1 MIGSCIGIGPVPEP
15 SCQNIGSTK
24 PCSTAARRPRT
35 SAATAASP
43 LAAAYAQIEAAFSP
57 SACHARFKER
67 VAALMRSGPTDPEV
81 RMRYRILAERHRAA
95 GLVDAIAL
103 VEGLRDGEITARA
116 ATARNWGANGRPRL
130 ALMIL
135 DELRLILRVVRRFMP
150 ACFAGILAA
159 VLAAEYAGPA

>member
-1 MIGSCIGIGPVPEP
+1 MHRHWAGAGTIMPKYRIDQALQHSRHVATHI
-15 SCQNIGSTK
+15 
-24 PCSTAARRPRT
+24 RRHGG
-35 SAATAASP
+35 SP

-57 SACHARFKER
+57 SASHARFKER
-67 VAALMRSGPTDPEV
+67 VAALIRLGPTNPEV

-95 GLVDAIAL
+95 GLADAIAL

-135 DELRLILRVVRRFMP
+135 DELRLILRVVRRFVP
-150 ACFAGILAA
+150 ACFPAILAA
-159 VLAAEYAGPA
+159 VLAAEYAEPA

>member
-1 MIGSCIGIGPVPEP
+1 MHRHWAGAGTIMPKYRIDQALQDGR
-15 SCQNIGSTK
+15 Q
-24 PCSTAARRPRT
+24 
-35 SAATAASP
+35 AATHIRRHGGSP

-81 RMRYRILAERHRAA
+81 RMRYRILAERHRAV
-95 GLVDAIAL
+95 GLDGAIVL
-103 VEGLRDGEITARA
+103 VERLRDGEITARA

-130 ALMIL
+130 ALMII

-159 VLAAEYAGPA
+159 VLTDEYAGPA